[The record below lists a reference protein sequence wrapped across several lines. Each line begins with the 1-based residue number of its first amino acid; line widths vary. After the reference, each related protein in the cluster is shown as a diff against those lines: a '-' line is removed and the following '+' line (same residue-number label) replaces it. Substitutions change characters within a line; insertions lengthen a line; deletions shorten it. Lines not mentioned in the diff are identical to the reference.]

1 VYHAPALPVAYG
13 AYGAPVPSQRMPE
26 DSPPG
31 SVPPSLFPSPLGLES
46 ARAPAGLAE
55 RVLPL
60 VRTIRD
66 YRLADLRPDFV
77 AGLTTALFTVPQAMA
92 YALIAGF
99 SPAGGIAT
107 AVVASIFGA
116 AFGSS
121 EFLINGPTNAISVML
136 AAHALL
142 FAASGDPVQSIVLL
156 TLLIGVVQLIAAAIQ
171 VGAFTRFVSEP
182 VLMGF
187 TAGAGV
193 YIVINQLPGFLGIEK
208 SALVHD
214 LWGWVPNRCALFDL
228 LRLLR
233 SLPAIHRETL
243 GLAVLT
249 FVLVRLL
256 QRFERRLKRR
266 LPATFL
272 AVISTTLVVW
282 LCGWDQPGAAAHV
295 RLVRDIEP
303 LTRSLPQL
311 RVPQWDLSQLR
322 SLLGPAL
329 AIGLMGSVEA
339 IAIGK
344 LLAARAGHPFNAS
357 RQLFGE
363 AFCNLAAGLVG
374 GFASS
379 GSFSRTAVNFEAGA
393 VTRISCILSGVLALL
408 IVLAFAPQANI
419 IPIAALAGTL
429 VHVGLK
435 LVDVAQLKT
444 VFETTTADRVTLIVT
459 FGAVLLAEHLE
470 NALFLGIAV
479 SVYYALRRA
488 EGFKLRVLQ
497 ETPDGSLRETP
508 ELDPSQAGVVSML
521 NLQGELFFAAAEEL
535 QLELVRLLETSSR
548 FIVLRV
554 QEAYN
559 LDSTTAQAIV
569 HVAERARSRGGR
581 LLLCGVRPGMYGT
594 LERAGLLAK
603 IGQDAIFPADRE
615 LLGSTRRALAYA
627 HKLANADRPPE
638 ALGI

>member
-1 VYHAPALPVAYG
+1 M
-13 AYGAPVPSQRMPE
+13 SK
-26 DSPPG
+26 DSPPN
-31 SVPPSLFPSPLGLES
+31 SAPPSLFPSPLALE
-46 ARAPAGLAE
+46 RAAGRPAAALSE
-55 RVLPL
+55 RLLPL
-60 VRTIRD
+60 VRTLRD
-66 YRLADLRPDFV
+66 YRLAKLRPDFV

-136 AAHALL
+136 AAHAVL
-142 FAASGDPVQSIVLL
+142 FAANGDPVQSIVLL
-156 TLLIGVVQLIAAAIQ
+156 TLLIGAVQLLAGALS
-171 VGAFTRFVSEP
+171 VGAVTRFVSEP
-182 VLMGF
+182 VLVGF

-193 YIVINQLPGFLGIEK
+193 YIVINQLPSFLGIAKGAIARE
-208 SALVHD
+208 
-214 LWGWVPNRCALFDL
+214 LWGWEPTRCALFDL

-233 SLPAIHRETL
+233 SLDAVHHKTL
-243 GLAVLT
+243 ALAVLT
-249 FVLVRLL
+249 FCIVRLL
-256 QRFERRLKRR
+256 QRWERRLRR
-266 LPATFL
+266 RVPATFMAVL
-272 AVISTTLVVW
+272 AATLVVW
-282 LCGWDQPGAAAHV
+282 LCGWDRPEAGAHIK
-295 RLVRDIEP
+295 LVRDIEP
-303 LTRSLPQL
+303 LARQLPKL
-311 RVPQWDLSQLR
+311 RLPEFQFGELR
-322 SLLGPAL
+322 GLAGAAF

-357 RQLFGE
+357 RQLIGE
-363 AFCNLAAGLVG
+363 GFCNIAAGLVG

-379 GSFSRTAVNFEAGA
+379 GSFSRTAVNYEAGA
-393 VTRISCILSGVLALL
+393 VTRVSCILSGVLALL

-435 LVDVAQLKT
+435 LIDVARLKA
-444 VFETTTADRVTLIVT
+444 VFDTTTGDRVVLIVT
-459 FGAVLLAEHLE
+459 FAAVLFSEHLE

-488 EGFKLRVLQ
+488 EGFKLRVLK
-497 ETPDGSLRETP
+497 EAPDGSLREVP
-508 ELDPSQAGVVSML
+508 ELDPKQAGEVSVL

-535 QLELVRLLETSSR
+535 QAELLRLLETAR

-559 LDSTTAQAIV
+559 LDVTTATAIV
-569 HVAERARSRGGR
+569 HVAERARRSGGR

-603 IGQDAIFPADRE
+603 IGEDAIFPADRE

-627 HKLANADRPPE
+627 HQLARSGRSPE
-638 ALGI
+638 AFGI